1 MAGKQ
6 IRAYFDFKTTTNE
19 KIKIKFA
26 LSPVSTDG
34 AIANL
39 KAEIPHWDF
48 ERVQTRRPGRMEPR
62 ARQDRRHRR

>member
-6 IRAYFDFKTTTNE
+6 IRAYFDFKTAANE

-34 AIANL
+34 AISNLKSEIPDWDFDRVKREGQAAGTANL
-39 KAEIPHWDF
+39 
-48 ERVQTRRPGRMEPR
+48 
-62 ARQDRRHRR
+62 ARSR